1 MFDLILT
8 ACLAGSPG
16 DCGRILLPEAET
28 ATKAECDMQAERISQ
43 GWLADRPELTGRG
56 ATCQPGDELPALPL
70 QEIASGLYVFLGEP
84 VQLEQS
90 ANGHIANLGVVIGAD
105 SVAVIDSGVS
115 RKQGQELYAAIR
127 QLTDLPISHV
137 ILTHMHPDHALGT
150 SVFKE
155 AGAEIVGHAALPVA
169 LEYRAQTYLDNI
181 AALYPPQ
188 QSIGT
193 EIVLPDRTVA
203 DDDVIQLGDR
213 ELLLKAEG
221 TAHTDND
228 LTVFDSKTETFFSG
242 DLIFR
247 ELTPVVDGSL
257 NGWLEWLEV
266 APSPMPRLIVP
277 GHGRVAKRWESAVAP
292 QTEFLTILR
301 DATRAAIADGLPMS
315 GAVSVISQS
324 LRSVEDGWNSFEQ
337 TAARDATAAYK
348 ELEWE

>member
-1 MFDLILT
+1 MYNLILT
-8 ACLAGSPG
+8 ACLAGSPV

-28 ATKAECDMQAERISQ
+28 ASQAECEALAERFARD
-43 GWLADRPELTGRG
+43 WLKKRPELTGDG
-56 ATCQPGDELPALPL
+56 ATCEPLSELPALPL
-70 QEIASGLYVFLGEP
+70 QKIASGLYVFLGEP

-90 ANGHIANLGVVIGAD
+90 ANGHIANLGVVIGTD

-137 ILTHMHPDHALGT
+137 ILTHMHPDHVLGT

-155 AGAEIVGHAALPVA
+155 AGAEIVGHAALPTA

-181 AALYPPQ
+181 AELYPPQ
-188 QSIGT
+188 EVIGT
-193 EIVLPDRTVA
+193 GIVLPERTVA
-203 DDDVIQLGDR
+203 ERDIIDLGDR

-228 LTVFDSKTETFFSG
+228 LTVFDRKTETFFSG

-266 APSPMPRLIVP
+266 APSPIPRRIVP
-277 GHGRVAKRWESAVAP
+277 GHGRIAERWETAVAP
-292 QTEFLTILR
+292 QTEFLTLLR
-301 DATRAAIADGLPMS
+301 DSTRAAIAEGLPMS
-315 GAVSVISQS
+315 GAVAVISQS
-324 LRSVEDGWNSFEQ
+324 LQSVEDGWNSFEQ